1 MIYLILSI
9 LSSTLIYIIF
19 KYIDKFKISTFDII
33 IINYITASV
42 LGILLSD
49 FNQINLAVFNNAWV
63 PYSAI
68 IGILFI
74 MMFVIIA
81 RSSQV
86 VGIAVTTVSNKMSV
100 IIPIMVSILIDPL
113 DVLTN
118 LKAVGIFLA
127 LIAVFLTIYRE
138 RKVDFH
144 PRDIYLPIIL
154 FLGMGLVDSLVKYA
168 QHYYVDDSS
177 LALFTVVLF
186 VMAAIAGLLTKL
198 IRRTSFA
205 DLIKP
210 KTFLFG
216 IALGVSNYGSLYFLI
231 RALNHQTNSGNTFD
245 GSIVFGVNNLG
256 VIALSVLFGLI
267 AFKEKLLKIN
277 WIGIIISFIAIY
289 ILSIT

>member
-9 LSSTLIYIIF
+9 LSSALIYIIF

-49 FNQINLAVFNNAWV
+49 LNQINISVFSNNWIY
-63 PYSAI
+63 YSII
-68 IGILFI
+68 IGVLYII
-74 MMFVIIA
+74 MFAIIA

-100 IIPIMVSILIDPL
+100 IIPILVSILIDPS

-118 LKAVGIFLA
+118 LKVVGIILA

-168 QHYYVDDSS
+168 QHYYVDDNN

-186 VMAAIAGLLTKL
+186 VMAAITGLITKIFRRSSFGDL
-198 IRRTSFA
+198 IR
-205 DLIKP
+205 P
-210 KTFLFG
+210 KTVLWG
-216 IALGVSNYGSLYFLI
+216 MALGICNYGSLYFLI
-231 RALNHQTNSGNTFD
+231 RALNHKTNALNTFD

-267 AFKEKLLKIN
+267 VFKEKLLKIN

-289 ILSIT
+289 ILSRT

>member
-9 LSSTLIYIIF
+9 FSSTLIYIIF

-49 FNQINLAVFNNAWV
+49 LNQINISVFNNDWIY
-63 PYSAI
+63 YSII
-68 IGILFI
+68 IGVLYII
-74 MMFVIIA
+74 MFAIIA

-100 IIPIMVSILIDPL
+100 IIPILVSILIDPL

-118 LKAVGIFLA
+118 LKVVGIFLA

-138 RKVDFH
+138 RKIDFH

-154 FLGMGLVDSLVKYA
+154 FLGMGLVDSLVKFA
-168 QHYYVDDSS
+168 QHYYVDDSN
-177 LALFTVVLF
+177 LAIFTVVLF
-186 VMAAIAGLLTKL
+186 VMAAITGLITKIFRRSSFGDL
-198 IRRTSFA
+198 IR
-205 DLIKP
+205 P
-210 KTFLFG
+210 KTVLWG
-216 IALGVSNYGSLYFLI
+216 MALGICNYGSLYFLI
-231 RALNHQTNSGNTFD
+231 RALNHKTNALNTFD

-267 AFKEKLLKIN
+267 VFKEKLLKIN

-289 ILSIT
+289 ILSRT

>member
-9 LSSTLIYIIF
+9 LSSTAIYIIF

-42 LGILLSD
+42 LGFLLSD
-49 FNQINLAVFNNAWV
+49 INQINISVFKNAWV
-63 PYSAI
+63 PFSAI
-68 IGILFI
+68 IGVLFI
-74 MMFVIIA
+74 IMFVVIA

-100 IIPIMVSILIDPL
+100 IIPIMVSIVIDPL
-113 DVLTN
+113 DILTN
-118 LKAVGIFLA
+118 LKSIGILLA
-127 LIAVFLTIYRE
+127 LVAVFLTIYRK

-168 QHYYVDDSS
+168 QHHYVDDNILS
-177 LALFTVVLF
+177 LFTVVLF
-186 VMAAIAGLLTKL
+186 VMAAIAGLITKS
-198 IRRTSFA
+198 IRKTPFA

-210 KTFLFG
+210 KTFLWG
-216 IALGVSNYGSLYFLI
+216 IALGISNYGSLYFLI
-231 RALNHQTNSGNTFD
+231 RTLNHKTNFENTFD
-245 GSIVFGVNNLG
+245 GSIVFGINNLG
-256 VIALSVLFGLI
+256 IIALSVLFGLVV
-267 AFKEKLLKIN
+267 FKEKLLRIN
-277 WIGIIISFIAIY
+277 WIGIIIAFIAIY